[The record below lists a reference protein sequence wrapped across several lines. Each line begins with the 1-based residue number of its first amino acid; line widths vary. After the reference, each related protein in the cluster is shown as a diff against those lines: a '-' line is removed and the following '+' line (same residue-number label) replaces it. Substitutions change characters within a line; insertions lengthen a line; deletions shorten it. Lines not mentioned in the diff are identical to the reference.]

1 MPVTGG
7 VGDRRRVVSGKGDK
21 GIYEVE
27 SSHFAPKLKSLPCT
41 RGPIQFPVF
50 HVVDSPS
57 VLSVKEEGAI
67 NVNVYVLTHIHLP
80 LG

>member
-1 MPVTGG
+1 
-7 VGDRRRVVSGKGDK
+7 
-21 GIYEVE
+21 
-27 SSHFAPKLKSLPCT
+27 
-41 RGPIQFPVF
+41 
-50 HVVDSPS
+50 VVDSPS